1 MTKQKKE
8 ESFFD
13 RWSTTRDIFDEGAR
27 RGAQSTIDLH
37 QAYAEVFDRARPG
50 VDMVLGDLAE
60 FTGYFFVSPRGS
72 SHGDL
77 ERMEGMREV
86 FARILN
92 LIALPMPQLEALR
105 LAAIEEQRISNE
117 EGKSR

>member
-13 RWSTTRDIFDEGAR
+13 RWATTADIYKEDLR
-27 RGAQSTIDLH
+27 RGSQATIDLH
-37 QAYAEVFDRARPG
+37 HAYAEVFDRARPG
-50 VDMVLGDLAE
+50 VDTVLGDLAE
-60 FTGYFFVSPRGS
+60 FTGFFFTAPRGS
-72 SHGDL
+72 SEADL
-77 ERMEGMREV
+77 NRMEGQREV